1 LIVEFSKPIKEKFLE
16 LKSFLFINVYKNHQ
30 VNRINHKTQTV
41 IKDLFNHFMSN
52 PETLPKS
59 WQDSVN
65 INSDALLSE
74 MVINYIAGMTDRF
87 AVIEH
92 KKIFDLYHY

>member
-1 LIVEFSKPIKEKFLE
+1 
-16 LKSFLFINVYKNHQ
+16 
-30 VNRINHKTQTV
+30 
-41 IKDLFNHFMSN
+41 MSN
-52 PETLPKS
+52 PKTLPKS

-65 INSDALLSE
+65 VNSDALLSE

>member
-1 LIVEFSKPIKEKFLE
+1 MFK
-16 LKSFLFINVYKNHQ
+16 NVYKNHQ

-52 PETLPKS
+52 PKTLPKS

-65 INSDALLSE
+65 VNSDALLSE